1 MNGASWFSL
10 RANFEGRERTAYSVV
25 LFLLAATAFV
35 VVTGTLFNEISGTHL
50 FYFGPISDLINSLF
64 GASEPELRIV
74 EGS

>member
-1 MNGASWFSL
+1 MNGTRWFSL
-10 RANFEGRERTAYSVV
+10 RANFEGKERAAYSAL

-50 FYFGPISDLINSLF
+50 FYFGPITDLINSLF